1 MNLKS
6 YWSNSLSKQI
16 DRNENKLSV
25 AVVLSVIGVCALP
38 FLLNRLGIDF
48 SSSQTPL
55 PKQAPI
61 LLDDLF
67 YRLSGAFTHTILE
80 WTAFSVAIMTAL
92 FGFVHYRVAKQATIP
107 VICVALFC
115 AGSMDAFHTL
125 AADRLID
132 AVAENNKLIPFTWA
146 ISRTFNA
153 LIIITGASLFLL
165 KPELSKK
172 AGISFVVLISLL
184 FVVLAFAIIHYCAT
198 SNNLPVTI
206 FPDALIT
213 RPWDVG
219 PLILYILAGLT
230 VLRKFNK
237 SYPSIFSHALLLSM
251 IPEIVVELH
260 MAFGST
266 ALFDNDFNIA
276 HFLKI
281 FAYIMPAIG
290 LLIEYIQTY
299 TRLEHTKNLL
309 FEEKTKSNSILENAI
324 SGIVTINTKG
334 IVQSFNPAAER
345 IFGYEEQ
352 EVIGQ
357 NVKVLMPS
365 PFHEQHDDYLN
376 NYKNTGEKKVI
387 GLGGREVSGRC
398 KDGSIF
404 PLELDV
410 VEVHLTNETFF
421 TGFLRDISER
431 KNLENELRLREQLFS
446 TFVNAAPVMMWML
459 DENNKPLLFNDTW
472 LKFTGHT
479 LEQELDEV
487 WDAGN
492 VHPDDRETVIN
503 VYFEA
508 LTQHKNFDIEYR
520 LLRHDG
526 VYRWLREIGV
536 PYENNNSY
544 QGFIGIGVDIST
556 RKKSEIQIQNYTE
569 DLERSNEELEQFAY
583 VASHDLQEP
592 LRMISS
598 YTQLL
603 ARRYQ
608 DKLDD
613 DANEFIHY
621 AVDGANRMQ
630 SLIQDLLL
638 YSQVGKTKQALKLV
652 NLDELL
658 QKVILNLKI
667 VIAENNVEVNYQ
679 NGLPQVMADE
689 IQIQQVFQNLISNAI
704 KYRSEN
710 RPCKVNI
717 SCKKVKKMWEFS
729 IQDNGIGIEKEY
741 FERVFVIFKRLHGKE
756 KYTGTGIGLA
766 VCKRIVEGHGGKIGL
781 ESEFGSGSRFF
792 FTLPEFHYKITK

>member
-1 MNLKS
+1 MNLSS
-6 YWSNSLSKQI
+6 YWSNNLSKQ
-16 DRNENKLSV
+16 LSSQFPV
-25 AVVLSVIGVCALP
+25 PIILLVIGFCVLP

-48 SSSQTPL
+48 SSTHTPL
-55 PKQAPI
+55 PRLQPV

-67 YRLSGAFTHTILE
+67 FRLSGAFTHTILE
-80 WTAFSVAIMTAL
+80 WSAFSVAIMTAL
-92 FGFVHYRVAKQATIP
+92 FGFVHFRVAKQATVP

-153 LIIITGASLFLL
+153 LIIISGVSLFLL
-165 KPELSKK
+165 KPELGKK
-172 AGISFVVLISLL
+172 SGISFVVLISLL
-184 FVVLAFAIIHYCAT
+184 FVVLAFAIINYCAT

-219 PLILYILAGLT
+219 PLILYSVAGLT
-230 VLRKFNK
+230 VLRQFNK
-237 SYPSIFSHALLLSM
+237 IHPSIFSHALLLSM

-260 MAFGST
+260 MTFGSK

-281 FAYIMPAIG
+281 FAYVMPAIG
-290 LLIEYIQTY
+290 LLMEYIQTY
-299 TRLEHTKNLL
+299 TRLEQTKNSL
-309 FEEKTKSNSILENAI
+309 FEEKTKANSILDNAI
-324 SGIVTINTKG
+324 IGIVTINKKG
-334 IVQSFNPAAER
+334 LIQSFNPAAER
-345 IFGYEEQ
+345 IFGYQEQ

-365 PFHEQHDDYLN
+365 PYHEQHDGYLH
-376 NYKNTGEKKVI
+376 NYLTTGEKKII

-410 VEVHLTNETFF
+410 VKVQLKNETFF
-421 TGFLRDISER
+421 TGFLRDISRR
-431 KNLENELRLREQLFS
+431 KTLENELKHREQLFS

-459 DENNKPLLFNDTW
+459 DANNNPLLFNDTW
-472 LKFTGHT
+472 LRFTGHT
-479 LEQELDEV
+479 LEQELEEI
-487 WDAGN
+487 WDGKN
-492 VHPDDRETVIN
+492 IHPEDRNRIMTE
-503 VYFEA
+503 YSEA
-508 LTQHKNFDIEYR
+508 VTLHKTFDLEYR

-526 VYRWLREIGV
+526 VFRWLREIGV
-536 PYENNNSY
+536 PYESNNSY
-544 QGFIGIGVDIST
+544 HGFIGIGIDISD
-556 RKKSEIQIQNYTE
+556 RKKSDIKIQKYTE

-608 DKLDD
+608 GKLDD

-638 YSQVGKTKQALKLV
+638 YSRVGKTRQALKLI
-652 NLDELL
+652 NLEELIQNVL
-658 QKVILNLKI
+658 SNLKI
-667 VIAENNVEVNYQ
+667 VIEESNTEVSYQ
-679 NGLPQVMADE
+679 NSLPQVMADE

-710 RPCKVNI
+710 RPCQIKISVKQVN
-717 SCKKVKKMWEFS
+717 KMWEFS
-729 IQDNGIGIEKEY
+729 IQDNGIGIETEY
-741 FERVFVIFKRLHGKE
+741 FERVFEIFKRLHGKD

-781 ESEFGSGSRFF
+781 ESEFGIGSRFY
-792 FTLPEFHYKITK
+792 FTLPVSIEV